1 MSERVRT
8 VISTSSLFKIV
19 VFGLGLY
26 VAYISLDIIGAVLLA
41 VVIAAAIEPPI
52 RWMTAHRV
60 PRTIAVFLMY
70 LLFLVIISL
79 ALYSII
85 PQLTGELRSFIDEVP
100 QSIDRLKLSLEARF
114 PGLPANTLLEKL
126 KEFLQDENITSA
138 GLLTD
143 FFRGVPKFFGGV
155 FMVFITFV
163 LSFYLAIQEN
173 GISKFLRVI
182 SPEQYDDYVVG
193 LWGRTQRKI
202 ERWLQGQLVLA
213 VIVGLIV
220 YIGLLLM
227 GVQFALMLAL
237 VSAVFEIIPFFGPV
251 LAAIPAIVI
260 ASVQSPLSGLLVVAL
275 YALVQQ
281 LENHVL
287 YPIVMRKMTGVAP
300 MVVILALLVGG
311 RVAGLTGLI
320 LAIPAVVV
328 ILEILG
334 DREQQKRRET
344 SHE

>member
-1 MSERVRT
+1 MAERMRII
-8 VISTSSLFKIV
+8 ISTSSLFKIV
-19 VFGLGLY
+19 VFGLALY
-26 VAYISLDIIGAVLLA
+26 VAYLSLDIIGAVLLA

-52 RWMTAHRV
+52 RWMTDHRV
-60 PRTIAVFLMY
+60 PRAIAVLIMY
-70 LLFLVIISL
+70 ILFLFIISL

-85 PQLTGELRSFIDEVP
+85 PQLTSELRSFIDAVP
-100 QSIDRLKLSLEARF
+100 QSIDRLGDAFEARF
-114 PGLPANTLLEKL
+114 PELPASTVFDRL
-126 KEFLQDENITSA
+126 KEFLKSEDLTSA

-143 FFRGVPKFFGGV
+143 FFRGVPAFFGGI

-193 LWGRTQRKI
+193 LWSRTQRKI
-202 ERWLQGQLVLA
+202 ERWLQGQLLLA

-220 YIGLLLM
+220 YVGLLLM

-260 ASVQSPLSGLLVVAL
+260 ASVQSPVSGLLVVVL
-275 YALVQQ
+275 YVLVQQ

-320 LAIPAVVV
+320 LAIPSVVV

-334 DREQQKRRET
+334 DREQKKRRDT
-344 SHE
+344 SE

>member
-1 MSERVRT
+1 MAERTRI

-19 VFGLGLY
+19 IFGLALY
-26 VAYISLDIIGAVLLA
+26 VAYLSLDIIGAVLLA
-41 VVIAAAIEPPI
+41 VVIAAAIEPPV
-52 RWMTAHRV
+52 RWMVDRKV
-60 PRTIAVFLMY
+60 PRTIAVLMIY
-70 LLFLVIISL
+70 IVILMILAL

-85 PQLTGELRSFIDEVP
+85 PQLTNELRSFIDAVP
-100 QSIDRLKLSLEARF
+100 QSVDRLRATFESRF
-114 PGLPANTLLEKL
+114 PGLPASTIFERL
-126 KEFLQDENITSA
+126 KEFLQDENITSS

-143 FFRGVPKFFGGV
+143 FFRGVPALFGSV

-163 LSFYLAIQEN
+163 LSFYLTIQEN

-202 ERWLQGQLVLA
+202 ERWLQGQLLLA
-213 VIVGLIV
+213 LIVGFIV

-227 GVQFALMLAL
+227 GVEFALMLAL

-260 ASVQSPLSGLLVVAL
+260 ASVQSPMSGLLVIAL
-275 YALVQQ
+275 YGLVQQ

-300 MVVILALLVGG
+300 MVVILSLLVGG

-334 DREQQKRRET
+334 DREQQKRRDT
-344 SHE
+344 IHE

>member
-1 MSERVRT
+1 MRII
-8 VISTSSLFKIV
+8 ISTSSLIKIV
-19 VFGLGLY
+19 VVGLALY

-52 RWMTAHRV
+52 RWMVDHKV
-60 PRTIAVFLMY
+60 PRTIAVLIIY
-70 LLFLVIISL
+70 IVILLILAL

-85 PQLTGELRSFIDEVP
+85 PQLTSELRSFIDAVP
-100 QSIDRLKLSLEARF
+100 QSIDRLRVSLESRF
-114 PGLPANTLLEKL
+114 PGLPANTLFDRL
-126 KEFLQDENITSA
+126 KTFLADEDITSA
-138 GLLTD
+138 GILTEV
-143 FFRGVPKFFGGV
+143 FRGVPKFFGGV
-155 FMVFITFV
+155 FMAFITFV
-163 LSFYLAIQEN
+163 LSFYLTIQEN
-173 GISKFLRVI
+173 GIAKFLRVI

-213 VIVGLIV
+213 AIVGLIV

-227 GVQFALMLAL
+227 GVEFALMLAL

-260 ASVQSPLSGLLVVAL
+260 ASVQSPMSGLLVVAL
-275 YALVQQ
+275 YVLVQQ

-320 LAIPAVVV
+320 LAIPAVVI

-334 DREQQKRRET
+334 DREQRKRRDPT
-344 SHE
+344 A

>member
-1 MSERVRT
+1 MQERMRI

-19 VFGLGLY
+19 VFGLALY
-26 VAYISLDIIGAVLLA
+26 VAYMSLDIIGAVLLA

-52 RWMTAHRV
+52 RWMADHKV
-60 PRTIAVFLMY
+60 PRVISVLIVY
-70 LLFLVIISL
+70 VLFIIMISL

-85 PQLTGELRSFIDEVP
+85 PQLTTELRGFIDAVP
-100 QSIDRLKLSLEARF
+100 QSIDRLTVTFEDKF
-114 PGLPANTLLEKL
+114 PGFPANTVFERL
-126 KEFLQDENITSA
+126 KEFLVNEDFTSS

-143 FFRGVPKFFGGV
+143 FFRGVPAFFGGM

-173 GISKFLRVI
+173 GIAKFLRVI

-220 YIGLLLM
+220 YVGLLLM
-227 GVQFALMLAL
+227 GVQYALMLAL

-260 ASVQSPLSGLLVVAL
+260 ASVQSPMSGLLVVVL
-275 YALVQQ
+275 YILVQQ

-311 RVAGLTGLI
+311 RIAGFTGLI
-320 LAIPAVVV
+320 LAIPAVVI

-334 DREQQKRRET
+334 DREQKKRRDT
-344 SHE
+344 SE